1 MASTSRPR
9 LLIILAAALVTLF
22 TFPLLAQVDR
32 GVIEVLVLDETE
44 GVVPGVTVTV
54 ERPDTGF
61 QAVEVTNANGLARL
75 LALQPGTYTVNAEL
89 SGFGSVS
96 QEGLTLRTGQTS
108 RVTLILRPQ
117 SSETITVEASSDVVD
132 VYRSDTSSNIIPEQ
146 IESLPVADRDF
157 QKLAFIAP
165 GVQRERGG
173 FRFIGGGPVIGG
185 SGNASQATI
194 LVDGMDYT
202 DPALGL
208 SRTKFSQDAIREFR
222 VIQNRFDTEI
232 GGSSGGALSI
242 VTKSGTNDFSGSAFG
257 FARDEALREPG
268 ALEQD
273 TNDYSRYQ
281 LGFTVGGP
289 IVLDKT
295 HFFGAF
301 EYIDEENIS
310 LVRPGGAF
318 TNLATDVEH
327 PFTQY
332 LGFVSLDHQLSMEQS
347 LSGKLVYE
355 DYSESNFRVGGI
367 SDVSYGQSLERTN
380 WNINGSHTWILS
392 SGRLNE
398 LRAQGGHHKYF
409 EPTNSD
415 AVGEWFSSGSTLQ
428 TGSNILGDLLG
439 EGDFY
444 EIRDTYHAS
453 LADGTHNLKGGLGL
467 QYIDER
473 SDIPVYQNGLFLWV
487 LDNRL
492 LPLAYAQGFGSADVS
507 IDTSVYSAFIEDQW
521 RPTSDIAV
529 TLGLRYD
536 YNTDANNPDFKHPLT
551 GDRSADDDNI
561 QPRLGFTWDLTGD
574 GDWVMR
580 GGAGRFTGRFLL
592 VPSFTELQQ
601 NGISGR
607 VLQTRLNGAILGLP
621 AFALDP
627 ANPTTTGIPLPADI
641 TLLQDNLE
649 APESDQFSLGFTRR
663 LGQTGLYLDLEGLY
677 VEGDNEW
684 IVRDTNWRG
693 NANPTRPNPAFNQIN
708 MYTNQGR
715 SEYTA
720 LILGLNGTLPGGHIL
735 TTSVTYGDKKNIN
748 DDFSPEFPF
757 GYPNDPANIDAE
769 WGRSRADEEL
779 RIVMSGVFRVPYDI
793 TIAPIWEY
801 GSGQPWNHR
810 LGYDFNGDGKNSDR
824 PTGVDR
830 NSEDGPRFTQFNLR
844 VTKALVLGDQRVK
857 LIAEAFNLFDTTNYD
872 VNSIDSAEFLTGP
885 TLANPAAAYV
895 PNPNFGNYRATLPGR
910 EIQLGVNVSF

>member
-1 MASTSRPR
+1 MAATSRTR
-9 LLIILAAALVTLF
+9 LLTALAAALVMCL
-22 TFPLLAQVDR
+22 TFPLFAQVDR
-32 GVIEVLVLDETE
+32 AVIEVIVLDESE
-44 GVVPGVTVTV
+44 GVLPGVTVTV
-54 ERPDTGF
+54 TRPDTGF
-61 QAVEVTNANGLARL
+61 QAVDVTAANGIVRFP
-75 LALQPGTYTVNAEL
+75 ALQPGTWTVHAEL

-108 RVTLILRPQ
+108 RVTLVLRPQ

-242 VTKSGTNDFSGSAFG
+242 VTKSGTNDLSGSAFG

-289 IVLDKT
+289 IVLDET

-301 EYIDEENIS
+301 EYIDEDNIS

-318 TNLATDVEH
+318 TSLARDVEH
-327 PFTQY
+327 PFKQY
-332 LGFVSLDHQLSMEQS
+332 LGFISLDHQLSMEQS

-355 DYSESNFRVGGI
+355 DYSEDNFRVGGI
-367 SDVSYGQSLERTN
+367 ADVSYGQSLEREN
-380 WNINGSHTWILS
+380 WNVNGSHTWILS
-392 SGRLNE
+392 NGRLNE
-398 LRAQGGHHKYF
+398 LRIQGGHHRYF

-453 LADGTHNLKGGLGL
+453 VADGTHNLKAGLGY

-487 LDNRL
+487 FDNRL
-492 LPLAYAQGFGSADVS
+492 LPLAYAQGFGSSDVS
-507 IDTSVYSAFIEDQW
+507 IDTTVYSAFIEDQW
-521 RPTSDIAV
+521 RPTSNLAV

-536 YNTDANNPDFKHPLT
+536 YNTDANNPDFTHPLT

-561 QPRLGFTWDLTGD
+561 QPRLGFSWDLTGD

-601 NGISGR
+601 NGVSGR
-607 VLQTRLNGAILGLP
+607 VLQTRLNGALLGLP
-621 AFALDP
+621 QFALDP

-641 TLLQDNLE
+641 TLLEDNLQ

-663 LGQTGLYLDLEGLY
+663 LGNTGLYLDLEGIY

-684 IVRDTNWRG
+684 IIRDTNWRG
-693 NANPTRPNPAFNQIN
+693 NANPTRPVAGFNQIN
-708 MYTNQGR
+708 MYTNEGR

-720 LILGLNGTLPGGHIL
+720 VILGLNGTLPGGHIL
-735 TTSVTYGDKKNIN
+735 TASATYGDKKNIN

-779 RIVMSGVFRVPYDI
+779 RVVVSGVFRVPYDI
-793 TIAPIWEY
+793 TIAPVWEY

-810 LGYDFNGDGKNSDR
+810 LGYDYNGDGKNSDR
-824 PTGVDR
+824 PAGVDR
-830 NSEDGPRFTQFNLR
+830 NSEDGPRFTQLNLR
-844 VTKALVLGDQRVK
+844 VTKGLNLGDQRVN
-857 LIAEAFNLFDTTNYD
+857 LIVEGFNIFDTTNYD
-872 VNSIDSAEFLTGP
+872 VNSVDGAEFFAGP
-885 TLANPAAAYV
+885 TLANPAAAAV

-910 EIQLGVNVSF
+910 EIQLGVNVQF